1 MVNISKV
8 IGALA
13 KLEGNSARVTLTG
26 KQLAKLAE
34 KKGAPAEVSEAI
46 AGLARKHPQLKADVG
61 YKVSEQGFTVGAMT
75 IRDGKTVIGTGA
87 GSVTGLGTEEAVLKM
102 RMQLGK
108 NGEIFQ
114 YSGYNNLAQTPRIQD
129 MEIATSM
136 KNGVVETSSKI
147 GEYGASRTRYDI
159 PKATEALGVKN
170 EAQFALNT
178 GNSLLERFTGKIK
191 DFFAGK
197 EVGLPVSKNKGT
209 LHKAEKVSDEK
220 IAELS
225 KKPSLDIES
234 ALKKAPREKVGLK
247 KAKDFYKMPSG
258 KNVPKEEFEKTIE
271 DYFKNSTE
279 LGIRNPDKI
288 ESIAKELSSLAKQV
302 KEQTGYEV
310 KGDWTKYLGDAFK
323 I

>member
-13 KLEGNSARVTLTG
+13 KLEGSSARVTLTG
-26 KQLAKLAE
+26 EQLAKLAE
-34 KKGAPAEVSEAI
+34 AKGAPANVSEAI
-46 AGLARKHPQLKADVG
+46 AGLAKKHPQLKADVG

-114 YSGYNNLAQTPRIQD
+114 YSGYNNLAHTPRIQD

-178 GNSLLERFTGKIK
+178 GNSLLERFTGKIR

-197 EVGLPVSKNKGT
+197 EVGLPVGKNKGT
-209 LHKAEKVSDEK
+209 WRKAEKVSDEK
-220 IAELS
+220 IAELL
-225 KKPSLDIES
+225 KKPSIDIES
-234 ALKKAPREKVGLK
+234 ALKKAPIENVGLK

-258 KNVPKEEFEKTIE
+258 KNVPKEEFEKAIE
-271 DYFKNSTE
+271 EHFRIYGKLAE
-279 LGIRNPDKI
+279 RNPGRAN
-288 ESIAKELSSLAKQV
+288 EIAKELKSLAKQV
-302 KEQTGYEV
+302 KEQIGYEV
-310 KGDWTKYLGDAFK
+310 KGDWTKYL
-323 I
+323 